1 MIPKL
6 SSDLE
11 QFVRSTPSGAARVE
25 GADGAAYWVMTDE
38 AMKVRQYVH
47 EALQQ
52 ADRGDVGSWNADDIK
67 SAGRKKSQEPT
78 D

>member
-1 MIPKL
+1 MTPKL

-11 QFVRSTPSGAARVE
+11 QFVMSTPSGAARVE
-25 GADGAAYWVMTDE
+25 GADGAIFWVMTDE

-47 EALQQ
+47 EGLLQ
-52 ADRGDVGSWNADDIK
+52 ADRGELQSWNADEIK
-67 SAGRKKSQEPT
+67 SAGRRRSQERS